1 MATLKRQRLKITITK
16 IKMSSSLKSK
26 IEITYLKILTW
37 LLIAIILLSIAVIA
51 LIRLCKKKIL
61 KNKPASRLLN
71 SIVNYRKDPF
81 DDFVPSEV
89 EYLTVVNEDIETPP
103 NNFSLEKKSLK
114 KDHVKENKNNTRKI
128 RAPQICFQFNYD
140 IRKNELEVY
149 LIRGINLPKYVNQNI
164 VVSLMLSNN
173 SSVYYSNYVGGPD
186 PNFKQRFRFPL
197 ESTRISEDPP
207 LRVKFN
213 IWTVDLYSKKSP
225 YGYVSVSLEEIFVT
239 YGLTPTQDKGIV
251 RKDVIQSTNLVD
263 DHNSAEVYIHTTY
276 LASAQ
281 RFSVVLSQAKN
292 LNIDPF
298 NKEIQG
304 RVTLIHLHSERKT
317 YSTDLLQAK
326 KHVNFNEEFVF
337 QLTDLDIR
345 TTEGI
350 DFKIEILSRIKK
362 TFSKPIVIGN
372 FFIGTSISC
381 GRFGNEHWKAMMSSN
396 STISRWHQLN
406 PN

>member
-1 MATLKRQRLKITITK
+1 
-16 IKMSSSLKSK
+16 MSSSLKSK

-37 LLIAIILLSIAVIA
+37 LLIAIILFSIAVIV

-61 KNKPASRLLN
+61 KNKSASRFLN
-71 SIVNYRKDPF
+71 SIVNYKKDPF
-81 DDFVPSEV
+81 DDFGTSEV
-89 EYLTVVNEDIETPP
+89 EYLTVSTEDIETQA
-103 NNFSLEKKSLK
+103 NNFSLEEKGRKE
-114 KDHVKENKNNTRKI
+114 DPVKENKNNSRQL

-207 LRVKFN
+207 LHVKFN

-225 YGYVSVSLEEIFVT
+225 YGYVSVSLEEIFLSH
-239 YGLTPTQDKGIV
+239 GLTPTQEKGVV
-251 RKDVIQSTNLVD
+251 RKDVIQCTNLID

-304 RVTLIHLHSERKT
+304 RVTLIYLHSERKT
-317 YSTDLLQAK
+317 YSTELLPAK

-337 QLTDLDIR
+337 QLPDLDIR

-350 DFKIEILSRIKK
+350 DFKFEILSRIKK

-372 FFIGTSISC
+372 FFVGTSISC
-381 GRFGNEHWKAMMSSN
+381 GRFGNEHWNAMMSSN
-396 STISRWHQLN
+396 STISRWHQLS
-406 PN
+406 PH